1 MKMNHI
7 LFLLTAAFCF
17 PSITVAK
24 IIEAGSPDKKNVITI
39 ETDNQVSYSLSR
51 NGTKILDTCPLS
63 LTVGNDTWGTDKCRK
78 ITRKSVSEKVEFIVP
93 RKYKETVDNYNQV
106 ELIYKDYKIEFRIY
120 NDGVAY
126 RFVSTANNKQPVK
139 KESVSFRFGQ
149 DHTSYTLLTDQ
160 LQNWFEQDYTVKP
173 INALPK
179 DSFSVAPVMVEV
191 DKYKV
196 LLAEANLYN
205 YPGMYL
211 QPALESFHGIFAN
224 YPDKEVP
231 KPPRERKPR
240 PARPAREESEK
251 RDFAPM
257 VPAETFA
264 PTEPP
269 VIHPEDTPAG
279 RAQKFL
285 MDVTD
290 RMGVKVDVYVDDS
303 KADNLSIHMIGDTL
317 GILIGRRGETLDAL
331 QYLTSLQVNKGREG
345 YIRVTLD
352 TENYRAK
359 REDSLRR
366 LAQRMANRAVKT
378 GRKVVLEPM
387 NPYERRVLHTAL
399 QNHPAVTTHSEGE
412 EPNRRVVI
420 MLKNQ
425 PERPEKSAEKPQ
437 GEKPSRSRRSRRRG
451 PRKPVNPAENQT
463 ANEPQET
470 VAAPES
476 PAAVDVLGVEE

>member
-1 MKMNHI
+1 MRIKEFTGKTTQEAIDNGLAELGVTIADVHVDVLQEGAKG
-7 LFLLTAAFCF
+7 LFGLF
-17 PSITVAK
+17 
-24 IIEAGSPDKKNVITI
+24 GSKPACV
-39 ETDNQVSYSLSR
+39 R
-51 NGTKILDTCPLS
+51 
-63 LTVGNDTWGTDKCRK
+63 LTVMEDERED
-78 ITRKSVSEKVEFIVP
+78 
-93 RKYKETVDNYNQV
+93 
-106 ELIYKDYKIEFRIY
+106 
-120 NDGVAY
+120 
-126 RFVSTANNKQPVK
+126 
-139 KESVSFRFGQ
+139 
-149 DHTSYTLLTDQ
+149 DHGLSDLLG
-160 LQNWFEQDYTVKP
+160 
-173 INALPK
+173 
-179 DSFSVAPVMVEV
+179 SFSLNEQKKKSAP
-191 DKYKV
+191 KPAAPK
-196 LLAEANLYN
+196 AEA
-205 YPGMYL
+205 PKPDM
-211 QPALESFHGIFAN
+211 PKAEAKPEKKPEIKLEKKPEIKPEKKPEMKPEKKPEAR
-224 YPDKEVP
+224 
-231 KPPRERKPR
+231 KPPRERKP
-240 PARPAREESEK
+240 RPAREESEK

-257 VPAETFA
+257 IPAETFA

-285 MDVTD
+285 MDVTG

-425 PERPEKSAEKPQ
+425 PERPEKSADKPQ

>member
-1 MKMNHI
+1 MRIKEFTGKTTQEAIDNGLAELGVTIADVHVDVLQEGAKG
-7 LFLLTAAFCF
+7 LFGLF
-17 PSITVAK
+17 
-24 IIEAGSPDKKNVITI
+24 GSKPACV
-39 ETDNQVSYSLSR
+39 R
-51 NGTKILDTCPLS
+51 
-63 LTVGNDTWGTDKCRK
+63 LTVMEDEREDDHGLSDLLGSFSLNEQKK
-78 ITRKSVSEKVEFIVP
+78 KSAPKAAAPKPE
-93 RKYKETVDNYNQV
+93 
-106 ELIYKDYKIEFRIY
+106 
-120 NDGVAY
+120 
-126 RFVSTANNKQPVK
+126 
-139 KESVSFRFGQ
+139 
-149 DHTSYTLLTDQ
+149 
-160 LQNWFEQDYTVKP
+160 VKP
-173 INALPK
+173 DMPK
-179 DSFSVAPVMVEV
+179 
-191 DKYKV
+191 
-196 LLAEANLYN
+196 AEAKPEKKPEIKLEKK
-205 YPGMYL
+205 PEMKPEKKPEAK
-211 QPALESFHGIFAN
+211 PAAPKADAKPEAK
-224 YPDKEVP
+224 PEAPKAEAKAEKKPEAP

-425 PERPEKSAEKPQ
+425 PERPEKSADKPQ

>member
-1 MKMNHI
+1 MRIKEFTGKTTQEAIDNGLAELGVTIADVHVDVLQEGAKG
-7 LFLLTAAFCF
+7 LFGLF
-17 PSITVAK
+17 
-24 IIEAGSPDKKNVITI
+24 GSKPACV
-39 ETDNQVSYSLSR
+39 R
-51 NGTKILDTCPLS
+51 
-63 LTVGNDTWGTDKCRK
+63 LTVMEDEREDDHGLSDLLGSFSLNEQKK
-78 ITRKSVSEKVEFIVP
+78 KSAPKPAAPKAEAPKPDMPKAEAKPEKKPEI
-93 RKYKETVDNYNQV
+93 KLE
-106 ELIYKDYKIEFRIY
+106 
-120 NDGVAY
+120 
-126 RFVSTANNKQPVK
+126 K
-139 KESVSFRFGQ
+139 KPEIKP
-149 DHTSYTLLTDQ
+149 
-160 LQNWFEQDYTVKP
+160 EKKPEMKPEKKPEVKP
-173 INALPK
+173 AAPK
-179 DSFSVAPVMVEV
+179 ADAKPEAS
-191 DKYKV
+191 K
-196 LLAEANLYN
+196 AEAK
-205 YPGMYL
+205 PEKK
-211 QPALESFHGIFAN
+211 PEA
-224 YPDKEVP
+224 P

-257 VPAETFA
+257 IPAETFA

-285 MDVTD
+285 MDVTG

-425 PERPEKSAEKPQ
+425 PERPEKSADKLQ

>member
-1 MKMNHI
+1 MRIKEFTGKTTQEAIDNGLAELGVTIADVHVDVLQEGAKG
-7 LFLLTAAFCF
+7 LFGLF
-17 PSITVAK
+17 
-24 IIEAGSPDKKNVITI
+24 GSKPACV
-39 ETDNQVSYSLSR
+39 R
-51 NGTKILDTCPLS
+51 
-63 LTVGNDTWGTDKCRK
+63 LTVMEDERED
-78 ITRKSVSEKVEFIVP
+78 
-93 RKYKETVDNYNQV
+93 
-106 ELIYKDYKIEFRIY
+106 
-120 NDGVAY
+120 
-126 RFVSTANNKQPVK
+126 
-139 KESVSFRFGQ
+139 
-149 DHTSYTLLTDQ
+149 DHGLSDLLG
-160 LQNWFEQDYTVKP
+160 
-173 INALPK
+173 
-179 DSFSVAPVMVEV
+179 SFSLNEQKKKSAP
-191 DKYKV
+191 KPAAPK
-196 LLAEANLYN
+196 AEA
-205 YPGMYL
+205 PKPEAKPDMPRAEAKPEKKPEKKPEIKPEKKPEIKPEKKPEAK
-211 QPALESFHGIFAN
+211 PAAPKADAKPEA
-224 YPDKEVP
+224 PKAEAKPEKKPEAP

-240 PARPAREESEK
+240 LARPAREESEK

-257 VPAETFA
+257 IPAETFA

-425 PERPEKSAEKPQ
+425 PERPEKSADKPQ

>member
-1 MKMNHI
+1 MKIKEFTGKTTKEAIDNGLAELGVTIADVHVDVLQEGAKG
-7 LFLLTAAFCF
+7 LFGLF
-17 PSITVAK
+17 
-24 IIEAGSPDKKNVITI
+24 GSKPACV
-39 ETDNQVSYSLSR
+39 R
-51 NGTKILDTCPLS
+51 
-63 LTVGNDTWGTDKCRK
+63 LTVMDDEREDDHGLSDLLGSFSMSDQKK
-78 ITRKSVSEKVEFIVP
+78 KSAAKPAAPKPAPAKPAAPKAEAPKPVSQPEAPK
-93 RKYKETVDNYNQV
+93 
-106 ELIYKDYKIEFRIY
+106 
-120 NDGVAY
+120 
-126 RFVSTANNKQPVK
+126 TAPAKAEAKP
-139 KESVSFRFGQ
+139 E
-149 DHTSYTLLTDQ
+149 
-160 LQNWFEQDYTVKP
+160 VKP
-173 INALPK
+173 AAPK
-179 DSFSVAPVMVEV
+179 
-191 DKYKV
+191 
-196 LLAEANLYN
+196 AEAK
-205 YPGMYL
+205 PEIS
-211 QPALESFHGIFAN
+211 QEKPKAEAVPEKKPEAL
-224 YPDKEVP
+224 
-231 KPPRERKPR
+231 KPLRERKPR
-240 PARPAREESEK
+240 PPRPAREEGEK
-251 RDFAPM
+251 RDFEPM

-290 RMGVKVDVYVDDS
+290 RMGVKVDVYVDES

-378 GRKVVLEPM
+378 GRRVVLEPM

-437 GEKPSRSRRSRRRG
+437 SDRPNNRRRSNRRAGKPGCRRCAGRG
-451 PRKPVNPAENQT
+451 GVILPALFGFLSARRME
-463 ANEPQET
+463 
-470 VAAPES
+470 
-476 PAAVDVLGVEE
+476 

>member
-1 MKMNHI
+1 MKIKEFTGKTTQEAIDNGLAELGVTLADVHVDVLQEGAKG
-7 LFLLTAAFCF
+7 LFGLFGSKPACVRLTVMDDEREDDHGLSDLL
-17 PSITVAK
+17 
-24 IIEAGSPDKKNVITI
+24 GSF
-39 ETDNQVSYSLSR
+39 SLSDQ
-51 NGTKILDTCPLS
+51 K
-63 LTVGNDTWGTDKCRK
+63 K
-78 ITRKSVSEKVEFIVP
+78 KSAAKPAAPKPVSQPEAPK
-93 RKYKETVDNYNQV
+93 
-106 ELIYKDYKIEFRIY
+106 
-120 NDGVAY
+120 
-126 RFVSTANNKQPVK
+126 TAPVK
-139 KESVSFRFGQ
+139 AEAKPE
-149 DHTSYTLLTDQ
+149 
-160 LQNWFEQDYTVKP
+160 VKP
-173 INALPK
+173 AAPK
-179 DSFSVAPVMVEV
+179 
-191 DKYKV
+191 
-196 LLAEANLYN
+196 AEAK
-205 YPGMYL
+205 PEIS
-211 QPALESFHGIFAN
+211 QEKPKAEAVPEKKPEAL
-224 YPDKEVP
+224 
-231 KPPRERKPR
+231 KPLRERKPR
-240 PARPAREESEK
+240 PPRPAREEGEK

-437 GEKPSRSRRSRRRG
+437 SDRPNNRRRSNRRRG
-451 PRKPVNPAENQT
+451 PRKPVNQAENQPV
-463 ANEPQET
+463 NETQEI

-476 PAAVDVLGVEE
+476 PAVVDVLGVEE